1 MKPVYHLLLFI
12 YRYGAM
18 FINKSPVYHIGD
30 LTLRN
35 SSPDHAV
42 ISAAINSGANKA
54 VPAINIS
61 NHVAN
66 VL

>member
-1 MKPVYHLLLFI
+1 
-12 YRYGAM
+12 M

-35 SSPDHAV
+35 SSLVDADHAV